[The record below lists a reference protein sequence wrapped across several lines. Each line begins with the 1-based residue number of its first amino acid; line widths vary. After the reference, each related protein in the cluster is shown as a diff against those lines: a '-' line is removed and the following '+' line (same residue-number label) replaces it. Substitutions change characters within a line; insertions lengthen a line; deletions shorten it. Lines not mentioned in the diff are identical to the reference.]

1 VSLALAPTLPSKPS
15 HGGTRTSTSG
25 KRESISGLAE
35 IIRMVLDDVAP
46 IHLDLI
52 VAGRRVWVDSDPIA
66 LDLDNIVLSVA
77 EHPLNVEDADV
88 VSPDE

>member
-1 VSLALAPTLPSKPS
+1 
-15 HGGTRTSTSG
+15 
-25 KRESISGLAE
+25 
-35 IIRMVLDDVAP
+35 MVLDDVAP

-88 VSPDE
+88 VSPDG